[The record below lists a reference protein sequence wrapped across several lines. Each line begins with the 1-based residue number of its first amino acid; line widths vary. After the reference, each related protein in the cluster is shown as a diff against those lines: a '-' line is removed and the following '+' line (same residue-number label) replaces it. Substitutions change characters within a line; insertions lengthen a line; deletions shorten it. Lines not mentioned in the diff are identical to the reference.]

1 MLHCLTLENLND
13 DARDACSVMEN
24 VMDKYLSTIWSVL
37 EHNVS
42 VLECVLRHWSI
53 SIGVLVVMLEQK
65 GNNAEVLDIRS
76 SMVAIL
82 DECLST
88 DNILE
93 CYGNTCAPHW
103 VT

>member
-1 MLHCLTLENLND
+1 MPYDGECHGQ
-13 DARDACSVMEN
+13 
-24 VMDKYLSTIWSVL
+24 YLSTIWSVL
-37 EHNVS
+37 KHNVS

-65 GNNAEVLDIRS
+65 GNKAEVLDIRS

>member
-1 MLHCLTLENLND
+1 MPYYGEYHGQ
-13 DARDACSVMEN
+13 
-24 VMDKYLSTIWSVL
+24 YLSTIWSVL
-37 EHNVS
+37 KHNVS

-88 DNILE
+88 VLTTYLSVTAILALHIGSLE
-93 CYGNTCAPHW
+93 Q
-103 VT
+103 